1 MRIAIADDH
10 DMVRDG
16 VKWSLD
22 GKLDV
27 QIVGEASTGHEAI
40 HLLEHEQPDVM
51 ILDLRMGGT
60 SGFDVLDTARRTGS
74 PTRIVVMSM
83 HDESSHVRRALA
95 LGASAY
101 ILKNSGRRELWRAI
115 ESVVAGDRYVQ
126 GDLVGALAEDDA
138 ASVGITDRERQILTM
153 VAEGLENKQI
163 ARALDLSEE
172 TVKSYLRNLFARWDV
187 SSRAEAVAIAIRLG
201 IIE

>member
-22 GKLDV
+22 GKDDV

-40 HLLEHEQPDVM
+40 RLLEHEQPDVM

-163 ARALDLSEE
+163 ARAIDLSEE

>member
-115 ESVVAGDRYVQ
+115 ESAVAGDRYVQ